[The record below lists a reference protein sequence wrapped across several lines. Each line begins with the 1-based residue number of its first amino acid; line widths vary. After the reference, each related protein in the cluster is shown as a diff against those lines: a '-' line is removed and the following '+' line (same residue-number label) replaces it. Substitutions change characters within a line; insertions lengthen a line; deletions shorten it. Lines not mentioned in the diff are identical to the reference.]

1 MEKALSDLR
10 VLEVAHAWAGP
21 LTGMYLA
28 DMGAEVIKIEKP
40 GVGDLQR
47 SPLAHGPSAEGENV
61 VFLFTNRNKKG
72 ITLDLMKSKGQEIFK
87 EMVKKADIVIENFVP
102 GTMDRWGINY
112 EVLSK
117 INPRLIMVSVSG
129 FGQTGPYREHG
140 AFDLVIQA
148 LSGLMSVTGYPD
160 QPPVRAGSAIADHL
174 GGLFGFCGA
183 LIALYWRNKS
193 GQGQWVDSSLMD
205 STVLTLGDRFV
216 RYAYFGHSELISRV
230 GNRYPWLGRAGFYAT
245 KDGYL
250 TFRAASESGPAILAR
265 ILGREDLITGQEGT
279 DFMASYALL
288 EGELGDEL
296 EKFLKDKT
304 NSAALKILNEAGIAC
319 APVLSIDEVINDPQ
333 FKEREM
339 FVDVDHPKL
348 GKMKMMGV
356 VPKLSKTPGSIKS
369 AGPLLGQH
377 NEEVYSDLMGYSK
390 EKITQLR
397 EEKII

>member
-1 MEKALSDLR
+1 MEKALDGLR

-47 SPLAHGPSAEGENV
+47 SPIAHGPAAEGENV
-61 VFLFTNRNKKG
+61 VFLFINRNKKG
-72 ITLDLMKSKGQEIFK
+72 ITLDLTNSKGQEIFK
-87 EMVKKADIVIENFVP
+87 EMVEKADIVVENFIP
-102 GTMDRWGINY
+102 GTMDRWGLNY

-140 AFDLVIQA
+140 AFDLVAQA

-183 LIALYWRNKS
+183 LIALYWRKKS

-216 RYAYFGHSELISRV
+216 RYAYFGHSELISQV
-230 GNRYPWLGRAGFYAT
+230 GNRYPWMGRAGSYAT

-250 TFRAASESGPAILAR
+250 TFRTATESGPATLAK
-265 ILGREDLITGQEGT
+265 IVGREDLITGDEGA
-279 DFMASYALL
+279 DFMATYSLL
-288 EGELGDEL
+288 QGELGDEL

-304 NSAALKILNEAGIAC
+304 NSEALKILDEAGIAC
-319 APVLSIDEVINDPQ
+319 APVLSIDEVIEDPQ

-339 FVDVDHPKL
+339 FVDVEHPKL
-348 GKMKMMGV
+348 GKMKMMGI
-356 VPKLSKTPGSIKS
+356 VPKLSKTPGSVEC
-369 AGPLLGQH
+369 AGPMLGQH
-377 NEEVYSDLMGYSK
+377 NEEVYSSLMGYSK
-390 EKITQLR
+390 EDISRLK
-397 EEKII
+397 EEKLI